1 MGSYLFLYV
10 TGDGGLQFNY
20 TLKQV
25 IFLSW
30 TNWHIY
36 VNLKGPPYKIALL
49 QPQQEVDKNRN
60 LSCARQWFLMSVL
73 FLPEYLAV
81 KEITVQTK
89 SPLRLAMVPESKVV
103 PGLLGRKPHWLEGTI
118 PCKLCFKSLS
128 YILLKE
134 KIWKDH

>member
-1 MGSYLFLYV
+1 M
-10 TGDGGLQFNY
+10 
-20 TLKQV
+20 
-25 IFLSW
+25 
-30 TNWHIY
+30 
-36 VNLKGPPYKIALL
+36 NLKGPPYKIALL

-103 PGLLGRKPHWLEGTI
+103 PGLLGRKPH
-118 PCKLCFKSLS
+118 
-128 YILLKE
+128 
-134 KIWKDH
+134 